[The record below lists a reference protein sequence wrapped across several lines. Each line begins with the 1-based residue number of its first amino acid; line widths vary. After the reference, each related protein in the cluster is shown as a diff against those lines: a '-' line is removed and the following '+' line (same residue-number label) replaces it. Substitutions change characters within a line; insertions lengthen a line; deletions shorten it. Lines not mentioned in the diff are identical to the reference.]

1 MAGVQSRYPIF
12 SNYSQTSRAH
22 DEFSA
27 LADGDAD
34 DYEFDSKVSHD
45 LSIPRRGPR
54 GSRQSLGNGSE
65 GRRRSTLVKSQR
77 GRLQR

>member
-27 LADGDAD
+27 LADGDAH

-45 LSIPRRGPR
+45 LPIPRRGPR
-54 GSRQSLGNGSE
+54 GSRQSSGNGIE